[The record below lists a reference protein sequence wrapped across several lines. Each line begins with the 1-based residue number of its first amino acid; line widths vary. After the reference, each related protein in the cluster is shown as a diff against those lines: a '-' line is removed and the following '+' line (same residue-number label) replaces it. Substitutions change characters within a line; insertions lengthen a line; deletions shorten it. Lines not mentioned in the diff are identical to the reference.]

1 MADGSTENVLDG
13 PPRSARRS
21 TRLASRCPS
30 GLCGNITYSAGG
42 NEQIP
47 FRGRGLKGGVVTTG
61 SGTPGADAYRVFV
74 QGTTGFVSIQSVRD
88 DAEQRAKEFCAR
100 KHQTMESLAETTAKP
115 PHILGNFPRVE
126 IVFDCVA
133 VPDAQPAIAGDD
145 SRYIQLRNLKKLLD
159 GGIQVEFDQEKAKI
173 LAQPM
178 RNAPHAPE

>member
-1 MADGSTENVLDG
+1 MPFYQQRAHAELSGSFIDGAN
-13 PPRSARRS
+13 PI
-21 TRLASRCPS
+21 SRDAV
-30 GLCGNITYSAGG
+30 Y
-42 NEQIP
+42 
-47 FRGRGLKGGVVTTG
+47 KGGLYLPG

-133 VPDAQPAIAGDD
+133 VPDAQPAFAG
-145 SRYIQLRNLKKLLD
+145 
-159 GGIQVEFDQEKAKI
+159 E
-173 LAQPM
+173 
-178 RNAPHAPE
+178 HAPVDYQTSHLTGREP